1 MKIYRIPFLFLL
13 VFTGLQLQAQ
23 KVKQIKQGDVIVL
36 TTPVKTIT
44 DTIKRISS
52 TVDTLNDVTYL
63 AKGVQF
69 NVLLID
75 VDNKKVELLAVNF
88 SDYTNFLYTKRQ
100 DDRNDLHQD
109 QYNGKIYT
117 ISLKDFKRFA
127 EYYEPIINPSRLSLG
142 ILTLPFKARVT
153 QDNVSFDTELNFNST
168 VNVYINSF
176 YDTHFSL
183 QFGAGLGA
191 INLNE
196 SNTTYKGVGAIQA
209 QDVRT
214 LTLLIGAM
222 LSHKNVQIGIY
233 AGWDHINNQENFVW
247 DSNGKLWLGLGIGIN
262 VFNDSKE
269 TVATQSGI

>member
-1 MKIYRIPFLFLL
+1 
-13 VFTGLQLQAQ
+13 
-23 KVKQIKQGDVIVL
+23 
-36 TTPVKTIT
+36 
-44 DTIKRISS
+44 
-52 TVDTLNDVTYL
+52 
-63 AKGVQF
+63 
-69 NVLLID
+69 
-75 VDNKKVELLAVNF
+75 
-88 SDYTNFLYTKRQ
+88 
-100 DDRNDLHQD
+100 
-109 QYNGKIYT
+109 
-117 ISLKDFKRFA
+117 
-127 EYYEPIINPSRLSLG
+127 
-142 ILTLPFKARVT
+142 
-153 QDNVSFDTELNFNST
+153 
-168 VNVYINSF
+168 
-176 YDTHFSL
+176 
-183 QFGAGLGA
+183 LGA

>member
-127 EYYEPIINPSRLSLG
+127 EYYELIINPSRLSLG

-269 TVATQSGI
+269 TVATQSGV

>member
-269 TVATQSGI
+269 TVATQSGV

>member
-44 DTIKRISS
+44 DPIKRISS

-88 SDYTNFLYTKRQ
+88 SDYTNFLYTKRR

-127 EYYEPIINPSRLSLG
+127 EYYELIINPSRLSLG

-269 TVATQSGI
+269 TVATQSGV